1 MNECNKRRKKLI
13 KNKKNW
19 RGRWQVDRSKADAAG
34 CSRVI
39 EQEKDGEEWE
49 EEADVVI
56 QRGFLFL

>member
-1 MNECNKRRKKLI
+1 MQQEAEEMDKKL
-13 KNKKNW
+13 KKR

-49 EEADVVI
+49 EEADVVV